1 MRTVSREAR
10 VPSASLRLSVVIVE
24 LGLSSYRLSV
34 RGVFALGILACAL
47 APVTAAAQQIVKW
60 TDANGQVHYSDHA
73 PPDQKITTV
82 NLPPAPKAPL
92 PPPKPAPVAAAP
104 QTPAHSLGW
113 HDPMSAHPTP
123 LEEDRK
129 RREQMKKDFD
139 KRIVDRCKA
148 RRETYCNRGPK
159 GIEREESLR
168 AARQRRDADLARH
181 AELLRGG
188 R

>member
-1 MRTVSREAR
+1 MRAVSHEAR

-24 LGLSSYRLSV
+24 FGMSSYRLSAS
-34 RGVFALGILACAL
+34 GVFALGILVCAL

-82 NLPPAPKAPL
+82 NLPPAPKAPP
-92 PPPKPAPVAAAP
+92 PPPKPAPVAAVP
-104 QTPAHSLGW
+104 QTPAHSPGW
-113 HDPMSAHPTP
+113 HDPMSARPTP
-123 LEEDRK
+123 FEEDRK
-129 RREQMKKDFD
+129 QREQMKKDFE
-139 KRIVDRCKA
+139 KWIVDRCKA
-148 RRETYCNRGPK
+148 RHETYCNQGAK

-168 AARQRRDADLARH
+168 AARKQRDADLARH
-181 AELLRGG
+181 AKLLRGG